1 MHESTKHTP
10 FYSMHGRE
18 ARLPLQVEKSGV
30 STSPTSNVQE
40 KIEHTLQHMASLKE
54 SVYPA
59 ALENIEKA
67 QQKQKEQY
75 RARKGIK
82 QSNIKEGDIV
92 LRLNMK
98 KRTKK
103 GHKGEDS
110 WLGPYKVFEIT
121 KYGSATLGCVK
132 TNMALSRKVNIGQL
146 KRYNKDEADSTTERA
161 TGYSS

>member
-1 MHESTKHTP
+1 MLSIIILFSLRTAVHESTKHTP
-10 FYSMHGRE
+10 FYLMHCRE

-40 KIEHTLQHMASLKE
+40 KIEHTLQHMTSLRE

-59 ALENIEKA
+59 ALENIDKA

-82 QSNIKEGDIV
+82 QSNIKGDIV

-103 GHKGEDS
+103 GHKSEDS
-110 WLGPYKVFEIT
+110 WLGGT
-121 KYGSATLGCVK
+121 KFWRLL
-132 TNMALSRKVNIGQL
+132 NMVQL
-146 KRYNKDEADSTTERA
+146 HLAV
-161 TGYSS
+161 